1 MVVVPD
7 GGGEG
12 QDSLQDADPD
22 PGRRVSAVLFEVE
35 LAFEGVEDGFDPL
48 ADAAEVPEAGFLIFV
63 GAFE

>member
-1 MVVVPD
+1 MAVLVEVVQRVWPRS
-7 GGGEG
+7 GI
-12 QDSLQDADPD
+12 DPRTLSA
-22 PGRRVSAVLFEVE
+22 RRVVQGE